1 MSTLKPETRAKL
13 MGVSTATLAT
23 ALFKRGL
30 RNQMIQDV
38 RPLNPGLPNM
48 VGEAFT
54 LRYIPAREDLNP
66 MSVFA
71 DRSHPQRKGIEDCP
85 PGHVFVIDSRKDPR
99 AASAGGILV
108 TRLFFPQ
115 NWMFFSYAGG
125 RKIRTPFGSTDPH
138 TRYYV
143 ILAVLVVCAI
153 VIALIVSYTLTR
165 HLPVMAIVS
174 AIVVLVFGT
183 LTLML
188 KDDTFIKMKPTIIY
202 VLFGGA
208 LLGGLAFGRS
218 LLSYVFDQMFNL
230 TPAGWRAL
238 TLRWMA
244 FFFAMAAVNEIVW
257 RTQSTDFWVAFKL
270 FGAVPLTMIF
280 AMAQMPLIH
289 RHTPPADG
297 DTHDDS
303 Q

>member
-1 MSTLKPETRAKL
+1 MDDKAAPNPWVKLATELGPLVVFFVANAKFNIF
-13 MGVSTATLAT
+13 TATA
-23 ALFKRGL
+23 AF
-30 RNQMIQDV
+30 
-38 RPLNPGLPNM
+38 M
-48 VGEAFT
+48 V
-54 LRYIPAREDLNP
+54 
-66 MSVFA
+66 
-71 DRSHPQRKGIEDCP
+71 
-85 PGHVFVIDSRKDPR
+85 
-99 AASAGGILV
+99 
-108 TRLFFPQ
+108 
-115 NWMFFSYAGG
+115 
-125 RKIRTPFGSTDPH
+125 
-138 TRYYV
+138 
-143 ILAVLVVCAI
+143 AI

-183 LTLML
+183 LTLVL

-202 VLFGGA
+202 ALFGGV
-208 LLGGLAFGRS
+208 LWGGLAFGRA

-230 TPAGWRAL
+230 TAQGWRAL
-238 TLRWMA
+238 TLRWMV

-297 DTHDDS
+297 GT
-303 Q
+303 